1 MKKLFAGALLVAG
14 FALFSAGFH
23 RSKTVHGQITIP
35 ATTGMVAPLSSGAGL
50 PGTIITCNASA
61 NNMPFWNTVSNVVSA
76 CNGTNWVDLVSPP
89 TAAPV
94 AFYSNGTLQS
104 PTTKCGYATGTS
116 SASGSFTFNPST
128 ALSGITTIIG
138 VPQPT
143 VTAAASTSANVTLQ
157 TGYTATSATV
167 FVQTASIISVV
178 GINVT
183 LFSNAALPV
192 SIFLC
197 GR

>member
-1 MKKLFAGALLVAG
+1 MKRVAAAFLLLSGISLLF
-14 FALFSAGFH
+14 
-23 RSKTVHGQITIP
+23 I
-35 ATTGMVAPLSSGAGL
+35 GL
-50 PGTIITCNASA
+50 PNGRTKSVHAYQISPVGAPAPQMRDSL
-61 NNMPFWNTVSNVVSA
+61 PA
-76 CNGTNWVDLVSPP
+76 CNSTLDGVQFWARATGISSTCDANTSAWINPP
-89 TAAPV
+89 YASTAPV

-116 SASGSFTFNPST
+116 SAAGSFTFNPST
-128 ALSGITTIIG
+128 ALGGITTIIG
-138 VPQPT
+138 APQPT
-143 VTAAASTSANVTLQ
+143 VTAAANTSANVTLQ